1 MTTSSTAVVEADTHQ
16 KQAECLEAAP
26 PQTRSTVE
34 LNSEEKK
41 TAAHLK
47 KLISSVLR
55 IPANGLIRLIFKG
68 SAHTNYKNRLCLA
81 WRHFD
86 MQTVLV

>member
-41 TAAHLK
+41 LQ
-47 KLISSVLR
+47 LI
-55 IPANGLIRLIFKG
+55 
-68 SAHTNYKNRLCLA
+68 
-81 WRHFD
+81 
-86 MQTVLV
+86 